1 MKDISH
7 TLGNCTLERRVPVA
21 DNQGLEYSKWE
32 QTLAKRRRGVR
43 RTEQAE
49 RDG

>member
-7 TLGNCTLERRVPVA
+7 TLGNCTLERRVLVA
-21 DNQGLEYSKWE
+21 DNQGLEYKSE